1 MSRVGRVV
9 YLAQAK
15 LAVRKRIAESQL
27 PKSQFTTRTSKS
39 KAKAQIIDK
48 DNLWDC
54 GKSKQSKQMYV
65 TFVKQALANL
75 SEETNM
81 RVSYLIRLITYFCE
95 IRLKV
100 SRVQTSP
107 NSHVNGNMNVH

>member
-27 PKSQFTTRTSKS
+27 PKSQFTTSKS

-75 SEETNM
+75 SED
-81 RVSYLIRLITYFCE
+81 
-95 IRLKV
+95 
-100 SRVQTSP
+100 
-107 NSHVNGNMNVH
+107 